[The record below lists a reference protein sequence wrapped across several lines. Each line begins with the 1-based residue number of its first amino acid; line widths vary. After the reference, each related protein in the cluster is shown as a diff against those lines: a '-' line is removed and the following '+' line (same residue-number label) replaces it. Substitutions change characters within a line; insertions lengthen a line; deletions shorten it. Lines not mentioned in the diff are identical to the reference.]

1 MRGSISACV
10 SGQDGT
16 GWRVMVASPSVA
28 PQADACR
35 AARHATRRAGPRGPD
50 PSSVGHEPE
59 RAKGKESEAG
69 EAAGELPEVATHG
82 ILPIHSWIER
92 SASCRPPARLRHAIP
107 LGRSEDVPA
116 ASGRAFAAASP
127 MSISAVCNTADD
139 PHCASTRKSS
149 GNCVFIASRQWFP
162 ACLESGDEYPHCRG
176 STHTAQLSG
185 RGAEAGALAD
195 SQRHPESH
203 CEGARLPGAGLQ
215 TSRLPHHQQAS
226 QPSPLRVGVRSD
238 SSDSESL
245 ALDSK
250 QPRRAGSLSD

>member
-1 MRGSISACV
+1 M
-10 SGQDGT
+10 
-16 GWRVMVASPSVA
+16 MVAPPSVA
-28 PQADACR
+28 PQGDACR

-50 PSSVGHEPE
+50 PSSVRHEPE
-59 RAKGKESEAG
+59 RAKGKEKEAG

-139 PHCASTRKSS
+139 LHCASTRKSS

-162 ACLESGDEYPHCRG
+162 ACLSRKQRET
-176 STHTAQLSG
+176 STHTATFSRVCSH
-185 RGAEAGALAD
+185 RGAEALRG
-195 SQRHPESH
+195 P
-203 CEGARLPGAGLQ
+203 RLRQPA
-215 TSRLPHHQQAS
+215 SRLRRDATMITL
-226 QPSPLRVGVRSD
+226 PS
-238 SSDSESL
+238 
-245 ALDSK
+245 
-250 QPRRAGSLSD
+250 

>member
-1 MRGSISACV
+1 MRGSISVCV

-116 ASGRAFAAASP
+116 AWKASRRAFAAASP

-176 STHTAQLSG
+176 STILHSSAAEGRKQGPLRTASVILSHIAKG
-185 RGAEAGALAD
+185 RGSQAPGFRRRDYHTTNKLVNLA
-195 SQRHPESH
+195 R
-203 CEGARLPGAGLQ
+203 
-215 TSRLPHHQQAS
+215 
-226 QPSPLRVGVRSD
+226 
-238 SSDSESL
+238 SES
-245 ALDSK
+245 
-250 QPRRAGSLSD
+250 GSLAGPTRSHWHWTRSSPGGPAH

>member
-10 SGQDGT
+10 SWQDGT

-59 RAKGKESEAG
+59 RAKGKESEA
-69 EAAGELPEVATHG
+69 AGELPEVATHG

-116 ASGRAFAAASP
+116 AWKASRRAFAAASP

-162 ACLESGDEYPHCRG
+162 ACLEVVM
-176 STHTAQLSG
+176 STPTAAAVPYCTAQRP
-185 RGAEAGALAD
+185 RGG
-195 SQRHPESH
+195 
-203 CEGARLPGAGLQ
+203 
-215 TSRLPHHQQAS
+215 SRGPCGQPAS
-226 QPSPLRVGVRSD
+226 S
-238 SSDSESL
+238 
-245 ALDSK
+245 
-250 QPRRAGSLSD
+250 

>member
-10 SGQDGT
+10 SWQDGT

-92 SASCRPPARLRHAIP
+92 SASCRPPARLRHALS
-107 LGRSEDVPA
+107 LGGSEDVPA
-116 ASGRAFAAASP
+116 AWKASRRAFAAASP

-162 ACLESGDEYPHCRG
+162 ACQGDEYPPLPRQYRYSVHSSAPRG
-176 STHTAQLSG
+176 GS
-185 RGAEAGALAD
+185 RGPCG
-195 SQRHPESH
+195 QP
-203 CEGARLPGAGLQ
+203 
-215 TSRLPHHQQAS
+215 AS
-226 QPSPLRVGVRSD
+226 S
-238 SSDSESL
+238 
-245 ALDSK
+245 
-250 QPRRAGSLSD
+250 